1 MRCFF
6 SLVLAPWLQLGAS
19 RCGMQQV
26 LLHSASPPRNA
37 PPPRRMPRRR
47 RYEWRRASSTN
58 YLRTRTRCAS
68 RSWSKAP
75 APTRRPSHRRH
86 LHAIDATHDAA
97 HAGKLPIAVSFITF
111 QKLEKDCGDDF
122 MGAAIEYAETYK
134 DAKDLVKL
142 VRRAASVRPS
152 SSATP
157 SRGRRA
163 DGVSS
168 HRRCSARATA
178 AARTSR
184 RGTTS
189 ARSRTSRR
197 PLRSSTPSSS
207 CCRSRRC
214 VDVEL
219 LLASSSIRLSGA
231 SICPKFNN
239 LKERS

>member
-1 MRCFF
+1 MLF
-6 SLVLAPWLQLGAS
+6 LACCDAL
-19 RCGMQQV
+19 
-26 LLHSASPPRNA
+26 
-37 PPPRRMPRRR
+37 
-47 RYEWRRASSTN
+47 
-58 YLRTRTRCAS
+58 
-68 RSWSKAP
+68 
-75 APTRRPSHRRH
+75 APTRRVALRH
-86 LHAIDATHDAA
+86 AAGAAALSLTTAQRAVAATNAEAEKVRVASRELNELLKNEDALRFKVLVEGS
-97 HAGKLPIAVSFITF
+97 GKLPIAVSFITF

-142 VRRAASVRPS
+142 VRRAASLRSS

-189 ARSRTSRR
+189 ARSRT
-197 PLRSSTPSSS
+197 
-207 CCRSRRC
+207 
-214 VDVEL
+214 
-219 LLASSSIRLSGA
+219 
-231 SICPKFNN
+231 
-239 LKERS
+239 

>member
-1 MRCFF
+1 MLF
-6 SLVLAPWLQLGAS
+6 LACAGA
-19 RCGMQQV
+19 
-26 LLHSASPPRNA
+26 L
-37 PPPRRMPRRR
+37 
-47 RYEWRRASSTN
+47 
-58 YLRTRTRCAS
+58 
-68 RSWSKAP
+68 
-75 APTRRPSHRRH
+75 APTRRVALRHAAGAAALSLTTAQRAAAATNAEAEKVRVASRELNELLKNEDALRFKVLVEGSGTDSASVASPPPARHRR
-86 LHAIDATHDAA
+86 DATQDAV

-142 VRRAASVRPS
+142 VRRAASLRSS

-189 ARSRTSRR
+189 ARSRT
-197 PLRSSTPSSS
+197 
-207 CCRSRRC
+207 
-214 VDVEL
+214 
-219 LLASSSIRLSGA
+219 
-231 SICPKFNN
+231 
-239 LKERS
+239 